1 MELNEQNALTF
12 ASPEELAPYAY
23 SLYEAGVDQDQ
34 AKSILLAAALGFE
47 TYDIDLPAVVD
58 IVLNSIY
65 SGEAYSGET
74 KVIPIL
80 PTELEKIANFSQ
92 QISQNIS
99 INSEIIFKTLLSFLA
114 YSRYNDHS
122 TGWVTYN
129 EKRIF
134 TEANLLH
141 MLPKQKTTLLNAMV
155 DAGLLQVKVVGKK
168 NPKLCYRL
176 DWRESVMPDEWET
189 AKLVKMSPKY
199 TKTSLISQFFQKGDQ

>member
-1 MELNEQNALTF
+1 MELNDTIILS
-12 ASPEELAPYAY
+12 SPEELAPYAY
-23 SLYEAGVDQDQ
+23 SLYEAGVEQDQ
-34 AKSILLAAALGFE
+34 AKAILLAAGLGFD

-65 SGEAYSGET
+65 SGEAYRWEE

-80 PTELEKIANFSQ
+80 PSELETISKFSQ
-92 QISQNIS
+92 QLSQNIS
-99 INSEIIFKTLLSFLA
+99 IKYEIIFKTLLSFLA
-114 YSRYNDHS
+114 YSRYNDHA

-129 EKRIF
+129 AKRIF
-134 TEANLLH
+134 TEANLPNIS
-141 MLPKQKTTLLNAMV
+141 PKDKTTLLNAMV
-155 DAGLLQVKVVGKK
+155 EADLLHVKVVGKK

-199 TKTSLISQFFQKGDQ
+199 TKTSLISQILQKGDF